1 MGFPQV
7 MGSLRGGIWVFLG
20 ARGSGDGAGSVGRRA
35 SSEGLAA
42 HRQYGE
48 HWSLQTPLGGWLCS
62 LSNKCVTPNPKYTT
76 KSESDCHSVSFLMP
90 SSWGLRW

>member
-1 MGFPQV
+1 MDGLGGLDGVPT
-7 MGSLRGGIWVFLG
+7 GDGEPAGGIWVFLG

-42 HRQYGE
+42 HRQHGE

-62 LSNKCVTPNPKYTT
+62 LSNK
-76 KSESDCHSVSFLMP
+76 
-90 SSWGLRW
+90 